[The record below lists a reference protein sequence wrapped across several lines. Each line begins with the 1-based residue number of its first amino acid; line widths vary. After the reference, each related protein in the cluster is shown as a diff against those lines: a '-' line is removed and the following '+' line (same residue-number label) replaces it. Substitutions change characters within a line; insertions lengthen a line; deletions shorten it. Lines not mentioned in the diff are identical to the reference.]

1 MRPVRI
7 ITTAIFVLAA
17 LAVTGCTSR
26 SADQT
31 AAPASS
37 APSSAPTTQPTTAAT
52 TRTTAGTAETTTTTV
67 VSPTKATCALSPT
80 RGPAGARVTL
90 ACRGFAPSEGVEVTF
105 GATVLAR
112 AKATASGQA
121 TAAFAVPSGFA
132 GSTIPGRNDTFQ
144 AKGRQ
149 SGKTASATFTIASPA
164 TASCVLAP
172 TTGLAGSRVTLSC
185 RGFAPSEPV
194 QVTFGAEVVAAAKA
208 TPGGQVAA
216 SFAVPSGF
224 AGSHYPGRKD
234 IFQAKGRQSG
244 KVASA
249 TFTVTG

>member
-1 MRPVRI
+1 MPPVRI
-7 ITTAIFVLAA
+7 IATAIVVLAI
-17 LAVTGCTSR
+17 AVTGCTSR

-52 TRTTAGTAETTTTTV
+52 NRTTAGTAGTTAAT

-90 ACRGFAPSEGVEVTF
+90 SCRGFAPSEGVDVTF
-105 GATVLAR
+105 GATVLAT

-185 RGFAPSEPV
+185 RGFTPSEPV
-194 QVTFGAEVVAAAKA
+194 HVTFGAEVLAAAKA

-234 IFQAKGRQSG
+234 TFLAKGRQSG
-244 KVASA
+244 TVASA

>member
-7 ITTAIFVLAA
+7 IATAIFVLAM
-17 LAVTGCTSR
+17 AVTGCTSR

-52 TRTTAGTAETTTTTV
+52 TRTTAGTAGTTAAT

-90 ACRGFAPSEGVEVTF
+90 SCRGFAPSEGVEVTF

-172 TTGLAGSRVTLSC
+172 TTGLAGSRVTLAC